1 MKIFDLFRPKT
12 KHQAAVISI
21 DNQFQSF
28 GGSAWGNAAFR
39 SAVDCI
45 GRHAAKLTAHS
56 DRADIETL
64 LTQSPNPYMTAFD
77 LLYKLTT
84 AYYTQNNAF
93 VLIERGGPVTAFYPL
108 NPSSVEF
115 SQGADGAL
123 FAQMRFA
130 DGREVLFPYGDIIH
144 LRRFYNGGELLGDNN
159 APLYSL
165 LDTQETLQQGISA
178 SVKNGVA
185 LRGVLKFT
193 SLTNPEQIRLEK
205 EQFFRDFITGNQGG
219 IAATDMRYSF
229 EPLNQAPYA
238 IPAEQL
244 NAISESIYRY
254 LGVSADI
261 IGGSYTEDTFS
272 AFYESCIEPLAL
284 QMSLEFSRKCGA
296 EIRFTSERLEFSAAK
311 TKISL
316 LHEAGALGVLS
327 VNEARQLL
335 ALPPVEGGDVR
346 LQSLNYVNS
355 AKAELYQEIT
365 ESEVKQHEQ
374 PDPDKGV

>member
-1 MKIFDLFRPKT
+1 LNLLSLFRPKP
-12 KHQAAVISI
+12 KQQAAVISI

-28 GGSAWGNAAFR
+28 GGSAWGNATFR

-56 DRADIETL
+56 DDAAIETL
-64 LTQSPNPYMTAFD
+64 LTQSPNPYMSAFD
-77 LLYKLTT
+77 MLYKLTT

-93 VLIERGGPVTAFYPL
+93 VLIERGGETITALYPL

-115 SQGADGAL
+115 APDAKGTI
-123 FAQMRFA
+123 FVQMRFA
-130 DGREVLFPYGDIIH
+130 DGREVIFPYGDIIH

-159 APLYSL
+159 APLYGL

-205 EQFFRDFITGNQGG
+205 EAFVRDFITGNQGG
-219 IAATDMRYSF
+219 IAATDMRYNF
-229 EPLNQAPYA
+229 EPLNQTPYS
-238 IPAEQL
+238 IPAEQV
-244 NAISESIYRY
+244 NAINSSIYRY

-261 IGGSYTEDTFS
+261 IGGNYTEDAFS
-272 AFYESCIEPLAL
+272 AFYESCIEPLAI
-284 QMSLEFSRKCGA
+284 QMSLEFSRKCGV

-346 LQSLNYVNS
+346 LQSLNYVS
-355 AKAELYQEIT
+355 AEKADKYQHL
-365 ESEVKQHEQ
+365 ESEVKQNEQ
-374 PDPDKGV
+374 A